1 MTAEK
6 CKQSFN
12 VLSYSSFAGTK
23 MHGHLSIVSDYSND
37 CAANEYPIVKNVLFT
52 YLGKTLLTIRVKLI
66 QPQMTEGWFPL
77 DTAVCVFCS
86 GLRQCRHR
94 KFSISLCKCNH
105 LLQMHVLNAVMC
117 TGLDSKF
124 NKNLLTGA
132 HAAHRQ
138 VLLDPD
144 PSHAGWPRWQSVRSR
159 RNRKNGIGESPRRT
173 SRSTGTNAIKL
184 FLP

>member
-6 CKQSFN
+6 CRQSFN

-37 CAANEYPIVKNVLFT
+37 CAANVYPIVKNVLFT

-94 KFSISLCKCNH
+94 NFPFPCVNATICCRCMCERASTLNLTKTCWQVHTPLTDKCYLTLTQAMRVGLGGNPYGPAGTGKTESVKALGG
-105 LLQMHVLNAVMC
+105 LL
-117 TGLDSKF
+117 G
-124 NKNLLTGA
+124 
-132 HAAHRQ
+132 RQ
-138 VLLDPD
+138 EPML
-144 PSHAGWPRWQSVRSR
+144 
-159 RNRKNGIGESPRRT
+159 
-173 SRSTGTNAIKL
+173 
-184 FLP
+184 